1 MPTPYESA
9 TLNLKL
15 FEMRREPVLR
25 EAREWF
31 LLEFNPE
38 SFAELAELATSHN
51 SEFRMVL
58 SYWEMACSLVTSKA
72 IDDEAFL
79 AAHNEIVA
87 TFAKIHPF
95 LAELR
100 AESGEPEFC
109 QHIEAVVLSTADA
122 MEAMERR
129 RGTIRAAAKARR
141 VANDTLANEAA

>member
-1 MPTPYESA
+1 MPTPFESA

-15 FEMRREPVLR
+15 FEMRREAVLR
-25 EAREWF
+25 EARSWF

-38 SFAELAELATSHN
+38 SFVDLAEVGTSHN
-51 SEFRMVL
+51 TEFRMVL

-72 IDDEAFL
+72 IDGEAFL
-79 AAHNEIVA
+79 PAHNEIVA

-100 AESGEPEFC
+100 MASGEPEFC
-109 QHIEAVVLSTADA
+109 RHIEAVVLSMPDA
-122 MEAMERR
+122 LEAMERR

-141 VANDTLANEAA
+141 VANDA